1 MAEGSSAR
9 YLSCLPGHSAGVSL
23 HVFLLNPDEAQV
35 ANGALVSGR
44 CHSGVCLQSLGH
56 HAVAVFRLPSLGAA
70 GFHFLAACGEFV
82 VGELHVDAAVRNVD
96 FDDVARVHEADVTL
110 VGGFRRSVADGEAAG
125 TAGET
130 TVGEQGA
137 GLAEVTALEVRGRV
151 EHFLHAGATLR
162 AFVADDDHVASLH
175 HVRVE
180 NALHGIFLAFEHH
193 GGAGELE
200 DGFIDAGGLHDAA
213 VHGEVTVQNSEAA
226 VLGVGVFAV
235 ADSAVSAVEVVIGV
249 HEILGESDQVVLA
262 ARASE
267 VALLGFFARVALEV
281 VHFESFANGLG
292 MDGLGVLVEQAHAV
306 EFTEDA
312 HDTTG
317 AVHILDVDVVN
328 GRGHLADARRVA
340 GEAVDVLHGEV
351 DAGFLSHGEQ
361 VEHGV
366 GRTAHGDVEAH
377 GVFEGVLRGD
387 AAREDAFVV
396 QVVILVAEFH
406 DALTGGFEELLAFGV
421 GGDDGAVTREAE
433 AESFGKGVHGVCGEH
448 AGAGTASRAGVGFDG
463 GHVFVAHGT
472 VGGIDHGVN
481 QVEGAVLA
489 VLRGHVASF
498 HRAARD
504 EDCRNVE
511 AHGGHEHTRSHLVAV
526 RDADEGVGAVGVSHV
541 FGRVCNQIAGGQAVE
556 HAVVAHGD
564 TVVHGDGV
572 HFLGDTAGGFDS
584 AGDHLAQ
591 VLEVDVARNK
601 LGIAVHHAN
610 HRLTKV
616 FHLGSCCVPK
626 GACTGHF
633 TAFHSLERTK
643 FRHNKS
649 FLKFFENVA
658 KNF

>member
-1 MAEGSSAR
+1 MDEKSGACEVPLFCISFWLFGFVTPA
-9 YLSCLPGHSAGVSL
+9 LSRDLL
-23 HVFLLNPDEAQV
+23 YLLNSNQRQV
-35 ANGALVSGR
+35 THGTLVCAGG
-44 CHSGVCLQSLGH
+44 HGGVCLQSFGH
-56 HAVAVFRLPSLGAA
+56 NAVAVLRFPCLGAA
-70 GFHFLAACGEFV
+70 GFHFLAAFGEFV
-82 VGELHVDAAVRNVD
+82 VGELHVDGAVRNVD

-110 VGGFRRSVADGEAAG
+110 VGGFRRSVTDRETAR
-125 TAGET
+125 TAGEAS
-130 TVGEQGA
+130 VGKEGA
-137 GLAEVTALEVRGRV
+137 GLAEVTALEVAGRV

-162 AFVADDDHVASLH
+162 AFVADNDHVASLH

-193 GGAGELE
+193 GGTGELE
-200 DGFIDAGGLHDAA
+200 DGFINAGSFHDAA

-226 VLGVGVFAV
+226 VLGVGVFAI
-235 ADSAVSAVEVVIGV
+235 ADSARGTVEVVVGV
-249 HEILGESDQVVLA
+249 HEILGEGDQVVLA

-267 VALLGFFARVALEV
+267 VALLGFFGGVALEV
-281 VHFESFANGLG
+281 VHFESFAYGLG
-292 MDGLGVLVEQAHAV
+292 VNGLGVLVEQAHAV

-312 HDTTG
+312 HDATG
-317 AVHILDVDVVN
+317 AVHVFNVDVVN
-328 GRGHLADARRVA
+328 GGGNLADAGRVA

-351 DAGFLSHGEQ
+351 HAGFLGHGEQ
-361 VEHGV
+361 VEHCV
-366 GRTAHGDVEAH
+366 GGAAHGDVEAH
-377 GVFEGVLRGD
+377 GVFESVLRGD
-387 AAREDAFVV
+387 AAREDAVVV

-406 DALTGGFEELLAFGV
+406 YALTGGFEEFLAFGV
-421 GGDDGAVTREAE
+421 GRDDGAVTREAK
-433 AESFGKGVHGVCGEH
+433 AQSFGQGVHGVCGEH
-448 AGAGTASRAGVGFDG
+448 AGAGTASGAGVRFDG

-489 VLRGHVASF
+489 VLRGHVAGF
-498 HRAARD
+498 HRTAAD

-526 RDADEGVGAVGVSHV
+526 GDAHEGVGAVGVSHV
-541 FGRVCNQIAGGQAVE
+541 FGRVCDEVAAGQAVK

-572 HFLGDTAGGFDS
+572 HFLRNTAGGFDR

-591 VLEVDVARNK
+591 VLQVNVARNK
-601 LGIAVHHAN
+601 LGVAVHDAN
-610 HRLTKV
+610 HRLAKV

-643 FRHNKS
+643 FRHNNP
-649 FLKFFENVA
+649 LLCL
-658 KNF
+658 

>member
-1 MAEGSSAR
+1 M
-9 YLSCLPGHSAGVSL
+9 
-23 HVFLLNPDEAQV
+23 
-35 ANGALVSGR
+35 
-44 CHSGVCLQSLGH
+44 
-56 HAVAVFRLPSLGAA
+56 
-70 GFHFLAACGEFV
+70 
-82 VGELHVDAAVRNVD
+82 
-96 FDDVARVHEADVTL
+96 
-110 VGGFRRSVADGEAAG
+110 ADGEAAR

-130 TVGEQGA
+130 TVGEEGA

-200 DGFIDAGGLHDAA
+200 DGFVDAGGLHDAA

-235 ADSAVSAVEVVIGV
+235 ADSAVSAVEVVIRV
-249 HEILGESDQVVLA
+249 HEVLREGDQVVLA
-262 ARASE
+262 ARACE
-267 VALLGFFARVALEV
+267 VALLGFGSRVTLEV
-281 VHFESFANGLG
+281 VHFEGFAHRSGVNGLCI
-292 MDGLGVLVEQAHAV
+292 LVDEAHAV
-306 EFTEDA
+306 EFAHDA
-312 HDTTG
+312 HDATG
-317 AVHILDVDVVN
+317 AVHVFHVDVVD
-328 GRGHLADARRVA
+328 GRGDLADARRVA

-351 DAGFLSHGEQ
+351 DARFLSHGEQ

-366 GRTAHGDVEAH
+366 GGTAHGDVEAH

-387 AAREDAFVV
+387 AAREDAVVV
-396 QVVILVAEFH
+396 QIVILVAEFH
-406 DALTGGFEELLAFGV
+406 DALTGGFEQLLAFGV
-421 GGDDGAVTREAE
+421 GRDDGAVAREAK
-433 AESFGKGVHGVCGEH
+433 AEGFGKGVHGVCGEH
-448 AGAGTASRAGVGFDG
+448 AGAGTASGAGVRFDG
-463 GHVFVAHGT
+463 GHFFVADGA

-526 RDADEGVGAVGVSHV
+526 GDAHEGVGAVGVSHV
-541 FGRVCNQIAGGQAVE
+541 FGGVCNQVAAGQAIE

-564 TVVHGDGV
+564 TVIDRDGV
-572 HFLGDTAGGFDS
+572 HFLRDTAGGFDR
-584 AGDHLAQ
+584 AGDNLAQ
-591 VLEVDVARNK
+591 VLQVDVSRNK
-601 LGIAVHHAN
+601 LGVAVHHADDG
-610 HRLTKV
+610 LTKV
-616 FHLGSCCVPK
+616 FHLGSSCVPQ

-643 FRHNKS
+643 FRHNYVLI
-649 FLKFFENVA
+649 LKMSSPPECHPRLRAGISLKGALLHFSENVEILVL
-658 KNF
+658 